1 MRNPKSIRI
10 IKSEFKNLKDLLN
23 ASKSVSATVIGYHYG
38 EVRVY
43 RNIAYIPIG
52 LGRGYWYILYTRN
65 ISPIKE
71 NTEYLEFTDNG
82 EIRCIGS
89 EEFGLN
95 AKSTYYIVLHPLKDD
110 IAEELL
116 NVIEQD

>member
-1 MRNPKSIRI
+1 MKNPKDIRI
-10 IKSEFKNLKDLLN
+10 IKSEFKSLKDLLN
-23 ASKSVSATVIGYHYG
+23 ASKTTSATVIGYHYG

-43 RNIAYIPIG
+43 RNIAYISIG
-52 LGRGYWYILYTRN
+52 LGRGYWYILYTKD

-71 NTEYLEFTDNG
+71 DTEYLEFTDNG
-82 EIRCIGS
+82 EIRCITS

-110 IAEELL
+110 IADELL
-116 NVIEQD
+116 SMINQK